1 MDGTQGSKKSS
12 ELYARLC
19 IGTASL
25 VLDLR
30 RSAAA
35 CLRSRL
41 LTVFPHDHEC
51 CAGHADPMTPR
62 LHGVIRCTP
71 KRTTGRRPPLEC
83 GNGD

>member
-51 CAGHADPMTPR
+51 
-62 LHGVIRCTP
+62 L
-71 KRTTGRRPPLEC
+71 RRAC
-83 GNGD
+83 